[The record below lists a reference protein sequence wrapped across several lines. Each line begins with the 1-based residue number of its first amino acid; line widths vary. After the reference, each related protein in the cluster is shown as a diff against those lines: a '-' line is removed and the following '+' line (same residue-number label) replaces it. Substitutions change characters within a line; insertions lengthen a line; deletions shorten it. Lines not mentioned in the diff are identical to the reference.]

1 MKKRN
6 CKIIM
11 SMLCAAM
18 CLTSN
23 SLMVFADTN
32 ANINTGEI
40 INMVSL
46 GKDESESSGHT
57 NKNTTS
63 SSGSSYHATQA
74 ELNANS
80 EKNSALSSIKNWKD
94 LASSMDETKSGQK
107 IGYNIN
113 GWDPDILLKG
123 YTTISRDD
131 IQNFLSHIDNFSGY
145 LGQDNVDAFYNSQ
158 SESNGTL
165 PKRKLD
171 VKTDIKSLSKDKV
184 KKIKKAIAKNENLY
198 ASETMRSLATLD
210 GTGQKFSFE
219 QQSTPYFAI
228 SGTSTGGRGFYQG
241 IRSDLLWKG
250 MNDSYNWTGRFQD
263 WQNRFGNTT
272 GNSSGNQ
279 TGSGSNTSSSNQ
291 MEDYAD
297 VVYLKDYHIYEVQE
311 DQIDNVDYTSDKRRW
326 SVYKKGEENSGK
338 PIRTSETDNP
348 QHAFQFSSDEAGDY
362 VVVAEQEA
370 TYTVSMYVTY
380 DVVEYLVDSKS
391 QNILYYNEK
400 LVSNGKGGSV
410 KVDGEQKTGWV
421 STGDS
426 FDIHVNDLGTVETNG
441 SATQRVQ

>member
-32 ANINTGEI
+32 ANINAGEI
-40 INMVSL
+40 INMKSD
-46 GKDESESSGHT
+46 GNQGMESSGHT

-63 SSGSSYHATQA
+63 NSGSSYHATQA

-250 MNDSYNWTGRFQD
+250 MNDSYNWTGRF
-263 WQNRFGNTT
+263 
-272 GNSSGNQ
+272 
-279 TGSGSNTSSSNQ
+279 
-291 MEDYAD
+291 
-297 VVYLKDYHIYEVQE
+297 
-311 DQIDNVDYTSDKRRW
+311 
-326 SVYKKGEENSGK
+326 
-338 PIRTSETDNP
+338 
-348 QHAFQFSSDEAGDY
+348 
-362 VVVAEQEA
+362 
-370 TYTVSMYVTY
+370 
-380 DVVEYLVDSKS
+380 
-391 QNILYYNEK
+391 
-400 LVSNGKGGSV
+400 
-410 KVDGEQKTGWV
+410 
-421 STGDS
+421 
-426 FDIHVNDLGTVETNG
+426 
-441 SATQRVQ
+441 

>member
-32 ANINTGEI
+32 ANINAGEI
-40 INMVSL
+40 INMKSD
-46 GKDESESSGHT
+46 GNQGMESSGHT

-63 SSGSSYHATQA
+63 NSGSSYHATQA

-80 EKNSALSSIKNWKD
+80 EKQSALDAIKKWKD
-94 LASSMDETKSGQK
+94 LASSMDETKNRQK

-123 YTTISRDD
+123 YTAISRDD

-272 GNSSGNQ
+272 GNSSG
-279 TGSGSNTSSSNQ
+279 SGSNTSSSNQ

-348 QHAFQFSSDEAGDY
+348 QHAFEFSSDEAGDY

-426 FDIHVNDLGTVETNG
+426 FNIHVNDLGAVETNG

>member
-1 MKKRN
+1 
-6 CKIIM
+6 
-11 SMLCAAM
+11 
-18 CLTSN
+18 
-23 SLMVFADTN
+23 MVFADTN

-40 INMVSL
+40 INMVSH
-46 GKDESESSGHT
+46 GKNESESSGHT

-219 QQSTPYFAI
+219 QLEEEDFIRESEVI
-228 SGTSTGGRGFYQG
+228 FY
-241 IRSDLLWKG
+241 
-250 MNDSYNWTGRFQD
+250 
-263 WQNRFGNTT
+263 
-272 GNSSGNQ
+272 
-279 TGSGSNTSSSNQ
+279 
-291 MEDYAD
+291 
-297 VVYLKDYHIYEVQE
+297 
-311 DQIDNVDYTSDKRRW
+311 
-326 SVYKKGEENSGK
+326 GK
-338 PIRTSETDNP
+338 E
-348 QHAFQFSSDEAGDY
+348 
-362 VVVAEQEA
+362 
-370 TYTVSMYVTY
+370 
-380 DVVEYLVDSKS
+380 
-391 QNILYYNEK
+391 
-400 LVSNGKGGSV
+400 
-410 KVDGEQKTGWV
+410 
-421 STGDS
+421 
-426 FDIHVNDLGTVETNG
+426 
-441 SATQRVQ
+441 

>member
-32 ANINTGEI
+32 ANINAGEI
-40 INMVSL
+40 INMKSD
-46 GKDESESSGHT
+46 GNQGMESSGHT

-63 SSGSSYHATQA
+63 NSGSSYHATQA

-80 EKNSALSSIKNWKD
+80 EKQSALDAIKKWKD
-94 LASSMDETKSGQK
+94 LASSMDETKNGQK

-123 YTTISRDD
+123 YTAISRDD

-171 VKTDIKSLSKDKV
+171 VKTDIKSLPKDKV

-198 ASETMRSLATLD
+198 ASEIMGSLSTME
-210 GTGQKFSFE
+210 GTGQKFSFR
-219 QQSTPYFAI
+219 QQNTPYFVI
-228 SGTSTGGRGFYQG
+228 DGTSTGGRGFYQG

-272 GNSSGNQ
+272 GNSS
-279 TGSGSNTSSSNQ
+279 GSGSNTSSSNQ

-348 QHAFQFSSDEAGDY
+348 QHAFEFSSYEAGDY

-426 FDIHVNDLGTVETNG
+426 FNIHVNDLGAVETNG

>member
-6 CKIIM
+6 YQAFV
-11 SMLCAAM
+11 LCSLL
-18 CLTSN
+18 CLSIN
-23 SLMVFADTN
+23 MVNVYADTS
-32 ANINTGEI
+32 ANINAGDSIGMISDGKNGTETTGH
-40 INMVSL
+40 S
-46 GKDESESSGHT
+46 

-80 EKNSALSSIKNWKD
+80 EKQSAMDSIKNWKNE
-94 LASSMDETKSGQK
+94 ASSMDKTKSGQN
-107 IGYNIN
+107 IAYNIN

-123 YTTISRDD
+123 YTSISRND
-131 IQNFLSHIDNFSGY
+131 IQNFLSHIDNFSSY
-145 LGQDNVDAFYNSQ
+145 LGQDNVDAFYNHQ

-165 PKRKLD
+165 PKKKLD
-171 VKTDIKSLSKDKV
+171 TKTDISTISKDKV
-184 KKIKKAIAKNENLY
+184 KKIKKAIAKNENMY
-198 ASETMRSLATLD
+198 ASDAMKSIATLD

-219 QQSTPYFAI
+219 QQTSPFFAI
-228 SGTSTGGRGFYQG
+228 NGTSTSGRGFYQG
-241 IRSDLLWKG
+241 IRPDLLWKG
-250 MNDSYNWTGRFQD
+250 MNDSYNWIGRFQD
-263 WQNRFGNTT
+263 WQNRFGNTF
-272 GNSSGNQ
+272 GNSGNSGGSGNGG
-279 TGSGSNTSSSNQ
+279 TTSNQ

-297 VVYLKDYHIYEVQE
+297 VVYLKDYHIYEVQ
-311 DQIDNVDYTSDKRRW
+311 DNQIDNVDYTSDKRRW
-326 SVYKKGEENSGK
+326 SVYKKGEENSGN
-338 PIRTSETDNP
+338 PIRSAETDNP
-348 QHAFQFSSDEAGDY
+348 QHAFQFSSNEAGDY

-400 LVSNGKGGSV
+400 LVSNGRGGSV

-426 FDIHVNDLGTVETNG
+426 FNIHVNDLGTVETNG
-441 SATQRVQ
+441 SATQRVE

>member
-6 CKIIM
+6 CKIVM
-11 SMLCAAM
+11 SMLCVAM
-18 CLTSN
+18 CMTSN

-32 ANINTGEI
+32 ANINAGEI
-40 INMVSL
+40 INMKSD
-46 GKDESESSGHT
+46 GNQGMESSGHT

-63 SSGSSYHATQA
+63 NSGSSYHATQA

-80 EKNSALSSIKNWKD
+80 EKQSALDAIKKWKD
-94 LASSMDETKSGQK
+94 LASSMDETKNGQK

-123 YTTISRDD
+123 YTAISRDD

-171 VKTDIKSLSKDKV
+171 AKTDIKSLPKDKV

-198 ASETMRSLATLD
+198 ASEIMGSLSTME
-210 GTGQKFSFE
+210 GTGQKFSFR
-219 QQSTPYFAI
+219 QQNTPYFVI
-228 SGTSTGGRGFYQG
+228 DGTSTGGRGFYQG

-272 GNSSGNQ
+272 GKSS
-279 TGSGSNTSSSNQ
+279 GSGSNT
-291 MEDYAD
+291 
-297 VVYLKDYHIYEVQE
+297 
-311 DQIDNVDYTSDKRRW
+311 
-326 SVYKKGEENSGK
+326 
-338 PIRTSETDNP
+338 
-348 QHAFQFSSDEAGDY
+348 
-362 VVVAEQEA
+362 
-370 TYTVSMYVTY
+370 
-380 DVVEYLVDSKS
+380 
-391 QNILYYNEK
+391 
-400 LVSNGKGGSV
+400 
-410 KVDGEQKTGWV
+410 
-421 STGDS
+421 
-426 FDIHVNDLGTVETNG
+426 
-441 SATQRVQ
+441 